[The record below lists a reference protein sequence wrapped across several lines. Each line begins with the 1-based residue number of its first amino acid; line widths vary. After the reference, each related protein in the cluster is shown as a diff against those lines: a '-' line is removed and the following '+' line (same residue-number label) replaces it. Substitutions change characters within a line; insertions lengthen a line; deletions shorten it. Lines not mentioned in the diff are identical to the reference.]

1 MKLRESNLT
10 KLQKENFDV
19 VIIGAGIN
27 GAVAASAL
35 AAKGARVALIDKGD
49 FASFTSQNSSNLAWG
64 GIKYMETFEFGL
76 VRKLCMSRNKLMRNY
91 PSTVEEI
98 RFFTTITKGF
108 RHGVWKLYA
117 GTLFYW
123 LMGNFF
129 TKPPRYLTKTQMSLD
144 EDIINL
150 DNAVGGFE
158 YSDAYLHDN
167 DARFVFLFI
176 RSALNYGCER

>member
-1 MKLRESNLT
+1 M
-10 KLQKENFDV
+10 
-19 VIIGAGIN
+19 IILGGGIN

-35 AAKGARVALIDKGD
+35 SAKGAKVALIDKGD
-49 FASFTSQNSSNLAWG
+49 FAGFTSQSSSNLAWG

-108 RHGVWKLYA
+108 RHGVLKLYA

-129 TKPPRYLTKTQMSLD
+129 TKPPKYLTKAMMNQE
-144 EDIINL
+144 EDIIKL

-176 RSALNYGCER
+176 RCFKLWLYCG

>member
-10 KLQKENFDV
+10 KLQSENFDV
-19 VIIGAGIN
+19 VILGGGIN

-35 AAKGARVALIDKGD
+35 SAKGAKVALIDKGD

-64 GIKYMETFEFGL
+64 GIKYMESFEFGL

-108 RHGVWKLYA
+108 RHSVLKLYA

-129 TKPPRYLTKTQMSLD
+129 QNRRGLIIRIKMTKKEKL
-144 EDIINL
+144 
-150 DNAVGGFE
+150 
-158 YSDAYLHDN
+158 
-167 DARFVFLFI
+167 
-176 RSALNYGCER
+176 LNIKML